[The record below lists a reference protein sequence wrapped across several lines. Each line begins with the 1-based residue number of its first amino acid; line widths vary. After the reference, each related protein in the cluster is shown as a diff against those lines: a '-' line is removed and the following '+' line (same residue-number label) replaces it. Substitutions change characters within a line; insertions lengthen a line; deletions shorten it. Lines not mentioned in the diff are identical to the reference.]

1 MESPLSPERR
11 RHTGFLTA
19 GAVVAMVLAGLGI
32 AGAQTGGTTST
43 TQAPAAQGQAPA
55 ADGERRGPGPAKINL
70 AVAAG
75 AIGISVDELR
85 TALQSGQSI
94 AQVAQSKNV
103 DPQKVIDAL
112 VTNITADLPERITAA
127 VNQPGGPRGP
137 GGPGGPDH
145 GKRGHHGA
153 KADLGVAATAL
164 GMSEADLRT
173 ALKSGQS
180 LAQVAQSKNVDVQ
193 KVIDALVADAK
204 ARLAAKVQ
212 AGELT
217 QAQADEKAAN
227 LTRRITD
234 MVNRTGGAGP
244 RGPRGQ
250 APAATPATSTT

>member
-32 AGAQTGGTTST
+32 AGAQTSDTPT
-43 TQAPAAQGQAPA
+43 TQPAAREQQAP
-55 ADGERRGPGPAKINL
+55 ADGERRGPGPAKVNL

-112 VTNITADLPERITAA
+112 VTNVTADLPERITAA
-127 VNQPGGPRGP
+127 VNQPGGPGGP
-137 GGPGGPDH
+137 GGPGHGH
-145 GKRGHHGA
+145 GKRGHHGP
-153 KADLGVAATAL
+153 KPNLGVAATAL

-173 ALKSGQS
+173 ALRSGRS

-204 ARLAAKVQ
+204 SKLAAKVQ
-212 AGELT
+212 AGEIT
-217 QAQADEKAAN
+217 QAQADEKTAN
-227 LTRRITD
+227 LTQRITD
-234 MVNRTGGAGP
+234 MVNRTRPSPA
-244 RGPRGQ
+244 Q
-250 APAATPATSTT
+250 A